1 MYTYPFQTQLSVT
14 FLSASCSEKC
24 VEPISIMVSFSPSV
38 IDFVPDRLDIVGGTV
53 ISVVPMNTAEV
64 VGGRLEEFENSSDTQ
79 SFLLYLSPKSS
90 DSSVIVVSVPSGSFT
105 NRYKLNNMGSNTVSI
120 SLGAHS
126 NNGHILTR
134 SSINQNPFDV
144 MVSFDSPVTSIPSLD
159 QLEYDNC
166 RAISVSLDSPDLLRV
181 ILQLDSEGY
190 GSLQLPCAISIN
202 ENGVVS
208 EPLHY
213 SFYYGNEVGFGIT

>member
-24 VEPISIMVSFSPSV
+24 VEPISVLISFSPPV
-38 IDFVPDRLDIVGGTV
+38 IDFVPDKLDIVGGIV

-64 VGGRLEEFENSSDTQ
+64 VGGCLEEEFEISSDTQ
-79 SFLLYLSPKSS
+79 SFLVYLSPKS
-90 DSSVIVVSVPSGSFT
+90 DSSAIVMSVPSGRFT
-105 NRYKLNNMGSNTVSI
+105 NRYKLKNMSSNTVSI
-120 SLGAHS
+120 SLEARS
-126 NNGHILTR
+126 NNGRILTR

-144 MVSFDSPVTSIPSLD
+144 IVSFDSPVTSIPSPD
-159 QLEYDNC
+159 QLECDNC
-166 RAISVSLDSPDLLRV
+166 RVISVSLDNPNLLRI
-181 ILQLDSEGY
+181 ILQVDSEGY
-190 GSLQLPCAISIN
+190 GSLQLPGAISIN

-213 SFYYGNEVGFGIT
+213 SFYYGN

>member
-24 VEPISIMVSFSPSV
+24 VEPISVLISFSPPV
-38 IDFVPDRLDIVGGTV
+38 IDFVPDKLDIVGGIV

-64 VGGRLEEFENSSDTQ
+64 FGGCLEEEFEISSDTQ
-79 SFLLYLSPKSS
+79 SFLVYLSPKS
-90 DSSVIVVSVPSGSFT
+90 DSSAIVMSVPSGRFT
-105 NRYKLNNMGSNTVSI
+105 NRYKLKNMSSNTMSI
-120 SLGAHS
+120 SLEARS
-126 NNGHILTR
+126 NNGRILTR

-144 MVSFDSPVTSIPSLD
+144 MVSFDSPVTSIPSPD
-159 QLEYDNC
+159 QLECDNC
-166 RAISVSLDSPDLLRV
+166 QVISVSLDSPDLLRI
-181 ILQLDSEGY
+181 ILQVDSEGY
-190 GSLQLPCAISIN
+190 GSLQLPGAISIN

-213 SFYYGNEVGFGIT
+213 SFYYGN

>member
-24 VEPISIMVSFSPSV
+24 VEPISVMVSFSPPV
-38 IDFVPDRLDIVGGTV
+38 IDFVPDKLDIVGGTV

-64 VGGRLEEFENSSDTQ
+64 VGGCLEEEFEISSDTQ
-79 SFLLYLSPKSS
+79 SFLVYLFPKS
-90 DSSVIVVSVPSGSFT
+90 DSSAIVMSVPSGRFT
-105 NRYKLNNMGSNTVSI
+105 NRYKLKNMSSNTVSI
-120 SLGAHS
+120 SLEARS
-126 NNGHILTR
+126 NNRRILTR

-144 MVSFDSPVTSIPSLD
+144 MVSFDSPVPSIPSPD
-159 QLEYDNC
+159 QLECDNC
-166 RAISVSLDSPDLLRV
+166 QVISVSLDSPDLLRI
-181 ILQLDSEGY
+181 ILQVDSEGY
-190 GSLQLPCAISIN
+190 GSLQLPGAISIN

-213 SFYYGNEVGFGIT
+213 SFYYGN

>member
-24 VEPISIMVSFSPSV
+24 VEPISVMVSFSPPV
-38 IDFVPDRLDIVGGTV
+38 IDFVPDKLDIVGGTV

-64 VGGRLEEFENSSDTQ
+64 VGGCLEEEFENSSDTQ
-79 SFLLYLSPKSS
+79 SFLVYLSPKS
-90 DSSVIVVSVPSGSFT
+90 DSSVIVMSVPNRSFT
-105 NRYKLNNMGSNTVSI
+105 NRYKLKNMSSNTVSI
-120 SLGAHS
+120 SLEARS
-126 NNGHILTR
+126 NNGRILTR

-144 MVSFDSPVTSIPSLD
+144 MVSFDSPVTSIPSPD
-159 QLEYDNC
+159 QLECDNC
-166 RAISVSLDSPDLLRV
+166 RVISVSLDNPNLLRI
-181 ILQLDSEGY
+181 ILQVDSEGY
-190 GSLQLPCAISIN
+190 GSLQLPGAISIN

-213 SFYYGNEVGFGIT
+213 SFYYGN